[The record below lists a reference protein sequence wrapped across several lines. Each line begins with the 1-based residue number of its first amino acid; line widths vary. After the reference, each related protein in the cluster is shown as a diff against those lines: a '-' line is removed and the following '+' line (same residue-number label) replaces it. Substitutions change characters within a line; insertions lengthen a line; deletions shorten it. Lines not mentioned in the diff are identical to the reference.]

1 MLFQNL
7 VVLLS
12 KNREKGEKD
21 MAIKTVQATINGQT
35 YTLTLNSTSGKYEAT
50 VTAPSKSS
58 YNQSGH
64 YYGVTVKATDV
75 AGNITTKDA
84 ADATLG
90 KSLRLQVKEK
100 VAPIIAITAPT
111 VGTYLTNNKPTI
123 TWKVTDADSG
133 VNPETI
139 GITIDSGTKITGDS
153 IAKTAITEGYQCTYT
168 PTTALS
174 DGSHTIK
181 LDASDYDG
189 NAEATSSMSFKVDTV
204 PPVLTLSSPTD
215 KLVTNQSA
223 CTVKGTTNDATS
235 SPVTVT
241 VKLNSG
247 AAEAVT
253 VGSDGSFN
261 KALTLAEGTNTIIVV
276 AKDGAGKTTTVTRTV
291 TLNTVAPTIKS
302 VTITPNPVDCGKT
315 FVISVEVTN

>member
-1 MLFQNL
+1 
-7 VVLLS
+7 
-12 KNREKGEKD
+12 

-133 VNPETI
+133 VNPATI

-174 DGSHTIK
+174 N
-181 LDASDYDG
+181 AS
-189 NAEATSSMSFKVDTV
+189 
-204 PPVLTLSSPTD
+204 
-215 KLVTNQSA
+215 
-223 CTVKGTTNDATS
+223 
-235 SPVTVT
+235 
-241 VKLNSG
+241 
-247 AAEAVT
+247 
-253 VGSDGSFN
+253 
-261 KALTLAEGTNTIIVV
+261 
-276 AKDGAGKTTTVTRTV
+276 
-291 TLNTVAPTIKS
+291 
-302 VTITPNPVDCGKT
+302 
-315 FVISVEVTN
+315 